1 MTVSIIRKQ
10 RFTPSSLIKYTTA
23 ACLALSLG
31 GCNSSESEVQKV
43 VIDNLLAKDVHE
55 FGEFTEINGI
65 GACQTVNTL
74 GSNGLET
81 GDMQAATM
89 KVDDVWKF
97 MTMQKI
103 SHEECVTAMDELTKE
118 ILAKQN
124 D

>member
-1 MTVSIIRKQ
+1 MTVSITRKQ
-10 RFTPSSLIKYTTA
+10 RFAPSSLIKYTAA
-23 ACLALSLG
+23 ACLTLTLG
-31 GCNSSESEVQKV
+31 GCNSSESDVQKV
-43 VIDNLLAKDVHE
+43 VIENLLAKDVRE
-55 FGEFTEINGI
+55 FGEFTEINDI

-81 GDMQAATM
+81 GDLQAAAM

-118 ILAKQN
+118 ILAKQK